1 MVERPSR
8 RDARHRHRGKTA
20 EAVGGAEQGFSLQ
33 AVFELQ
39 RSVGGL
45 EREVEGA
52 NRRLDSWSEAIGR
65 IPVIEHRL
73 QSLEDKA
80 DRQQRDLDWL
90 KKSVNRARGAAVVI
104 GVLFTLAVGV
114 AGWIANNR
122 FDEIARM
129 LANAG

>member
-20 EAVGGAEQGFSLQ
+20 EAVAGAEQGFSLQ

-45 EREVEGA
+45 EREVDGV
-52 NRRLDSWSEAIGR
+52 NRRLDSWSASIGR

-73 QSLEDKA
+73 RSLEEKA
-80 DRQQRDLDWL
+80 DRQQRDLDWI
-90 KKSVNRARGAAVVI
+90 KKAMYVGFGALAVV
-104 GVLFTLAVGV
+104 GAV

-122 FDEIARM
+122 FDELERLLAR
-129 LANAG
+129 GG